1 MLRRLRKTV
10 SRLLPL
16 GDSPPQLA
24 VRSRMA
30 NIGCGGTFHP
40 AWDNFDLVPSAAG
53 VMAFDLVGDIK
64 LPDNSY
70 EAVYSSHVLEHL
82 PRNIAPRVCCEFHRI
97 LKIGG
102 VLRLA
107 VPDLEV
113 IASNYLLALQGA
125 SEGDPEAEAR
135 HEWMTLELLDQM
147 TRSVSGGFMGRMW
160 WSRPL
165 ASRDFIVER
174 LGQEAAKQLEDID
187 KAISAGQ
194 APLRP
199 EQVYRAKDVSE
210 KDELKFRTMGEIH
223 RWMYD
228 RISLKRILLDAGFR
242 EIRVCGPTE
251 SRIPSFADFHLDT
264 DAEGRVRKP
273 DSLFMEAAK

>member
-1 MLRRLRKTV
+1 MLRKLRKTV

-16 GDSPPQLA
+16 GGSPPQLA

-53 VMAFDLVGDIK
+53 VMALDLVGDIK

-70 EAVYSSHVLEHL
+70 LAVYSSHVLEHL
-82 PRNIAPRVCCEFHRI
+82 PRNIAPRVCCEVRRI
-97 LKIGG
+97 LKTGG
-102 VLRLA
+102 VLRLV
-107 VPDLEV
+107 VPDLEA

-125 SEGDPEAEAR
+125 SLGDPQAQAR

-147 TRSVSGGFMGRMW
+147 TRSISGGFMGRMW

-165 ASRDFIVER
+165 ASRDLIVDR
-174 LGQEAAKQLEDID
+174 LGQEATKQLEDID
-187 KAISAGQ
+187 KAIATGQ
-194 APLRP
+194 PPLQP
-199 EQVYRAKDVSE
+199 EEVYHAKAVGDTE
-210 KDELKFRTMGEIH
+210 EMKFRSTGEIH

-228 RISLKRILLDAGFR
+228 RISLKRLLSDAGFR
-242 EIRVCGPTE
+242 DIRVCSPTE
-251 SRIPSFADFHLDT
+251 SRIPNFVAYHLDT
-264 DAEGRVRKP
+264 DEKGKVRKP
-273 DSLFMEAAK
+273 DSLFMEALK

>member
-1 MLRRLRKTV
+1 MLRKIRKTV

-16 GDSPPQLA
+16 GGSPSQLA

-40 AWDNFDLVPSAAG
+40 AWDNFDLVPSAVG
-53 VMAFDLVGDIK
+53 VMALDLVGDIN

-70 EAVYSSHVLEHL
+70 EAVYCSHVLEHL

-102 VLRLA
+102 VLRLV

-113 IASNYLLALQGA
+113 IASNYVLALQGA
-125 SEGDPEAEAR
+125 SEGDPQAEAR
-135 HEWMTLELLDQM
+135 HEWMTLEMLDQM
-147 TRSVSGGFMGRMW
+147 TRSASGGFMGRMW

-165 ASRDFIVER
+165 ASRDFIIER
-174 LGQEAAKQLEDID
+174 LGQEATKQLEDVD
-187 KAISAGQ
+187 RAITAGQ
-194 APLRP
+194 EPLRP
-199 EQVYRAKDVSE
+199 EEVYLAKGVGDME
-210 KDELKFRTMGEIH
+210 EMKFRSTGEIH

-228 RISLKRILLDAGFR
+228 RISLKRLLLETGFR
-242 EIRVCGPTE
+242 DIRVCRPAE
-251 SRIPSFADFHLDT
+251 SRIPGFAGYHLDT
-264 DAEGRVRKP
+264 DAEGKVRKP
-273 DSLFMEAAK
+273 DSLFMEAVK